1 MNRIYKTYYDSPIGY
16 LEIQGTEQEILS
28 ITFVE
33 QKCENEEIPL
43 LMECCNQIDEYF
55 RGIRKEFTINLILK
69 GTEFQRKVWN
79 ELIKIPFGDT
89 LTYKGI
95 AQLVGNINAVRAVGS
110 ANSKNTLSIIV
121 PCHRVIGSDRA
132 LRGYAGGI
140 WRKEWLINHEKN
152 LKLSSRETGYQSY

>member
-28 ITFVE
+28 IMFVE
-33 QKCENEEIPL
+33 QKCKNEEIPL
-43 LMECCNQIDEYF
+43 LMECGKQLDEYF
-55 RGIRKEFTINLILK
+55 KGVRREFTISLMLK

-89 LTYKGI
+89 STYKDI
-95 AQLVGNINAVRAVGS
+95 AQLVGNIKAVRAVGS

-121 PCHRVIGSDRA
+121 PCHRVIGSNYA

-140 WRKEWLINHEKN
+140 WRKEWLINHEKEFKP
-152 LKLSSRETGYQSY
+152 LK